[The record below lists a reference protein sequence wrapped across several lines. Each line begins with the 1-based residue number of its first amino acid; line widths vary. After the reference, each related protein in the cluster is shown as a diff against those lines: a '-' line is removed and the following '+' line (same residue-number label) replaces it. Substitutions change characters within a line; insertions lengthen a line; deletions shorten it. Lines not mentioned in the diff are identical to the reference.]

1 MIKKKIKTIIK
12 LKLIAGK
19 ASPIPPIGPIL
30 GQHGVN
36 ILNFCKEYNERTIS
50 FLGNIIPVKI
60 FVYEDRSFSFIL
72 KSSPT
77 SLLLMNLINIKKG
90 SSQPNKDI
98 KANIT
103 LKEIKN
109 IAEIKLKDLNTNNLD
124 KAISII
130 IGTAKNMGLKIIN

>member
-36 ILNFCKEYNERTIS
+36 ILNFCKEYNEKTFS

-60 FVYEDRSFSFIL
+60 FVYEDRTFSFIL

-98 KANIT
+98 KGNIT
-103 LKEIKN
+103 FNEIKN
-109 IAEIKLKDLNTNNLD
+109 IAELKLKDLNTNNVE

-130 IGTAKNMGLKIIN
+130 IGTAKNMGIKIIN